1 MFPNSTNCD
10 DPQLGPALRIV
21 SAAVN
26 RLDDIRALGVGT
38 LNLSQLPSGRLD
50 ALARQGYSVRAQ
62 ATERMHEDRQL
73 ATWVARARDLEVRA
87 LDDVLDLFGV
97 LVCRAPVEVSWTGA
111 SSTTANSQGSR
122 SRGAAAV

>member
-1 MFPNSTNCD
+1 MG
-10 DPQLGPALRIV
+10 L

-38 LNLSQLPSGRLD
+38 LHLSQLPSGRLD

-62 ATERMHEDRQL
+62 AIERMHEDRQL
-73 ATWVARARDLEVRA
+73 ATWVAMARDLEVRA

-97 LVCRAPVEVSWTGA
+97 LVAELLSKSHGQERRRRLRTLKDFSITRRCCCVKRINPY
-111 SSTTANSQGSR
+111 
-122 SRGAAAV
+122 